1 MKSSVRAAATESH
14 AEPLLDDAISRA
26 RTAGHR
32 YVDRDEDD
40 ESGLDTTIISIDTAR
55 MFKNLLGNLEG
66 MVYRCRSVECWTMEF
81 ISEGCRRV
89 TGYDPNDLLMSKRL
103 TYESIVHPDD
113 MQRVREEM
121 RSGLLLSNRFD
132 TEYRI
137 FHANGEI
144 RWVWER
150 GVGVLNAAGDIV
162 AIEGLIQDVTE
173 RKESQEALREAE
185 RRYYELFENAIEGIY
200 RTTVEGKFIDANPAL
215 ARLYGYESPV
225 ELMESL
231 NDIRHQLYVE
241 PRRRDE
247 FMEAIAARRTISGFE
262 SQVYRKDGE
271 VIWISENAR
280 AVFDDDGRIV
290 CYEGTVE
297 DITERKLYQARIE
310 QQAHYDALTGL
321 ANRSLLHDRLSQA
334 IRSAKSYGTSLAVVF
349 VDLDRF
355 KYINDSL
362 GHHVGDELLRSMAER
377 LKSSVRESDTVAR
390 LGGDE
395 FVLLI
400 NGYGDPETTAPVL
413 ERLMAEVSRPW
424 TTSQGEFNVTCSI
437 GVALYPND
445 GTTAEELLKHADS
458 AMYRAKEKGRN
469 NFQFFTAELNALIKE
484 RLELES
490 NLRRA
495 LEREQ
500 FSLLYQPR
508 MDLNTGKIVGVEALL
523 RWTLANGE
531 RISPSRFIPV
541 ADEIGLMVPIGR
553 WVMREACRQAKAWQ
567 AQGVPPVIMSVNV
580 SARQFRQDNVVAM
593 IEDVLNETGLDP
605 SLLEVELTE
614 SALMYDADQYVSML
628 DRLSNLGVNIA
639 LDDFGTGYSNLSYLK
654 RFPVDR
660 LKVDKSFVSDI
671 TNDADDATIVRTII
685 ALGHNLGLKVVAEGV
700 ETEQQVAFLLD
711 NDCDELQGNYFGC
724 PMPPADIVP
733 LLCNAKPILKGDGL
747 R

>member
-1 MKSSVRAAATESH
+1 
-14 AEPLLDDAISRA
+14 
-26 RTAGHR
+26 
-32 YVDRDEDD
+32 
-40 ESGLDTTIISIDTAR
+40 
-55 MFKNLLGNLEG
+55 
-66 MVYRCRSVECWTMEF
+66 VYRCRSVECWTMEF

-137 FHANGEI
+137 FHAGGEI

-150 GVGVLNAAGDIV
+150 GIGVLNSAGDIV
-162 AIEGLIQDVTE
+162 AIEGFVQDITE
-173 RKESQEALREAE
+173 RKESQDALREAQ

-200 RTTVEGKFIDANPAL
+200 RTTIEGKFIDANPAL
-215 ARLYGYESPV
+215 ARIYGYESPA
-225 ELMESL
+225 ELMTAVD
-231 NDIRHQLYVE
+231 DIRKQLYVD
-241 PRRRDE
+241 PKRRDE
-247 FMEAIAARRTISGFE
+247 FMEIISARGTVSGFE
-262 SQVYRKDGE
+262 SQIYRKNGE
-271 VIWISENAR
+271 IIWTSENAR
-280 AVFDDDGRIV
+280 AVYDDAGRIV

-297 DITERKLYQARIE
+297 DITELKLYQARIE

-321 ANRSLLHDRLSQA
+321 ANRTLLHDRLSHA
-334 IRSAKSYGTSLAVVF
+334 IRAAKSYGTSLAVVF

-377 LKSSVRESDTVAR
+377 LKASVRDSDTVAR

-424 TTSQGEFNVTCSI
+424 TTPQGEFNVTCSI
-437 GVALYPND
+437 GVALYPED
-445 GTTAEELLKHADS
+445 GATAEELLKHADS

-500 FSLLYQPR
+500 FSLQYQPR
-508 MDLNTGKIVGVEALL
+508 MEMRTGRIVGVEALL

-531 RISPSRFIPV
+531 RVSPSRFIPI

-553 WVMREACRQAKAWQ
+553 WVLREACRQAKAWQ
-567 AQGVPPVIMSVNV
+567 AQGVPPVITSVNV

-593 IEDVLNETGLDP
+593 IEEVLRETGLEP
-605 SLLEVELTE
+605 NLLEVELTE
-614 SALMYDADQYVSML
+614 SALMQDADQFVSML
-628 DRLSNLGVNIA
+628 GKLSDLGVLIS

-660 LKVDKSFVSDI
+660 LKVDKSFVRDI

-711 NDCDELQGNYFGC
+711 NDCDELQGNYFGR
-724 PMPPADIVP
+724 PMDVQDLVP
-733 LLCNAKPILKGDGL
+733 LLRGTKPILKA
-747 R
+747 